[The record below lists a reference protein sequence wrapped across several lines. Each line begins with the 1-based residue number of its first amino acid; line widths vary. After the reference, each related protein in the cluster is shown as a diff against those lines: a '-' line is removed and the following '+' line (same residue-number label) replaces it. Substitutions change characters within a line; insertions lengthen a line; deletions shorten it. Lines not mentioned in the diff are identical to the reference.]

1 MKIPAILVLHND
13 RHGAIASVT
22 SVLADNKINI
32 GHMEVSR
39 RDKGKEAMMI
49 IETDQR
55 IPDEIMENLEGCE
68 HILSVISI
76 SE

>member
-1 MKIPAILVLHND
+1 MKIRQSLVLHND
-13 RHGAIASVT
+13 RHGACICDD
-22 SVLADNKINI
+22 VLADNKINI